1 MSTAPWKTASETRI
15 PCLSLR
21 SHNHSREVG
30 IQAHVERQRYRH
42 FHAHAL
48 TQAMQET
55 WPTMTVTQALLRHE
69 VQRIGKALTVP
80 EPR

>member
-1 MSTAPWKTASETRI
+1 MSTAPWKTAGGRRT
-15 PCLSLR
+15 PCPSLH
-21 SHNHSREVG
+21 SHEDSREVG
-30 IQAHVERQRYRH
+30 IQAHVERQRYRC

-55 WPTMTVTQALLRHE
+55 WPTMTFAQALPRHE
-69 VQRIGKALTVP
+69 VQRIAKALTVP